1 MTEAHRI
8 SIHVL
13 DQSQGRPAEG
23 ISVTLEIRGLTGLWK
38 ELGRVR
44 TDADGRSVDLYPA
57 GLRMQTGT
65 YRLTFDVA
73 GYFRKRNAA
82 AFFPEV
88 AVVFAVQ
95 DVTQSYHIPLLLSPF
110 GYSVYRG
117 SCERGSHIALFMR
130 SSSHQQI

>member
-23 ISVTLEIRGLTGLWK
+23 IPVTLEIRGLTGLWK

-117 SCERGSHIALFMR
+117 S
-130 SSSHQQI
+130 